1 MSFTHLKARI
11 ARLRDD
17 ESGQTIIE
25 YGGVALL
32 VSITVI
38 VILSA
43 VGLDIAEVLDTIEN
57 TLGIGADNTIDAAPG
72 TDDTAAPAGVN

>member
-32 VSITVI
+32 VSIAVI

-72 TDDTAAPAGVN
+72 TDDTGAPAGVN